1 MRSHTPFRI
10 LLGAA
15 VVLLAGVGTAF
26 ARGREP
32 GQPQQELS
40 RPQERRAER
49 LAQNGGMRQ
58 VQNGGARMAQNGAR
72 RPGLEQWMENH
83 KNLSPAEQR
92 RALQGDPSFR
102 ALPPQQQQGA
112 LNELN
117 RLQNMS
123 PERLNR
129 RQALLRM
136 TPQQRQQFNFSVQ
149 QYAALPP
156 GRRALVGRA
165 FGELRR
171 VPLGDRAAAMS
182 TYPLLRQFSPYERQ
196 VLSNLLVW
204 EPYFAD
210 QGPGEGR

>member
-15 VVLLAGVGTAF
+15 VVLLAGVGNAF

-32 GQPQQELS
+32 GSPQQELS

-49 LAQNGGMRQ
+49 FAQNGGMRQ

-92 RALQGDPSFR
+92 RALQADPSFR

-136 TPQQRQQFNFSVQ
+136 TPQQLQQFNSSVQ
-149 QYAALPP
+149 QYVGLPP
-156 GRRALVGRA
+156 DRRVLVRRA

-171 VPLGDRAAAMS
+171 VPPGDRAAAMS

-196 VLSNLLVW
+196 VLGNLLVW

-210 QGPGEGR
+210 QGPGEDR